1 MKYKSLTILHFASL
15 IQDDTIDYV
24 FPKSHLMDELKNIP
38 PHNKEAE
45 QSVLGAILIDHQA
58 IIKIAD
64 FMRPDDFY
72 FGNHAVIFENMMDL
86 FNKHQPIDLL
96 TLTNVMESKGV
107 LKEIGSESYL
117 AELATVVPTATHIF
131 QYGQIVKQKSTLR
144 KIIKAGESIKGLGY
158 EEDKEISNILEDVE
172 KEVFNISQ
180 TYLKDRFI
188 HIKEIL
194 GNRYEVFAELHESD
208 EVEVIKGVPSGY
220 SSLDNL
226 LSGFKPSDLVILA
239 ARPSMGKT
247 AFALSIALN
256 AAIREDKSVGIFSL
270 EMSKEQLVDRMFC
283 SELKVDSWKLQRGQL
298 DDHNF
303 QEMGPVM
310 DRLSRAP
317 IFIDDSVGSS
327 IAELRAKARRL
338 QLEHGVDMIIVD
350 YLQLLS
356 TGGGFSITNRVQEIS
371 EISRSLKALGRE
383 LQVPVLALSQLSR
396 SVEMRPNKQPQ
407 LSDLRESGAIEQDA
421 DVVMMMYREDY
432 YDPDSE
438 RKGITDIYVKKHR
451 NGPTGA
457 VELMFLKEE
466 MRFYD
471 IDKQHANMGMP
482 ELAG

>member
-1 MKYKSLTILHFASL
+1 
-15 IQDDTIDYV
+15 
-24 FPKSHLMDELKNIP
+24 MDELKNIP

-45 QSVLGAILIDHQA
+45 QSVLGAILIDPQA
-58 IIKIAD
+58 MLKIAD
-64 FMRPDDFY
+64 FMKAEDFY
-72 FGNHAVIFENMMDL
+72 YGNHALIFTSMLEL

-96 TLTNVMESKGV
+96 TLSNILDDKKQLDS
-107 LKEIGSESYL
+107 IGNETYL
-117 AELATVVPTATHIF
+117 TELATVVPTATHIF
-131 QYGQIVKQKSTLR
+131 QYAQIVKQKATLR
-144 KIIKAGESIKGLGY
+144 RIIGAGENIKGLGY
-158 EEDKEISNILEDVE
+158 KEDREVREILEDVE

-180 TYLKDRFI
+180 TFLKDRFV
-188 HIKEIL
+188 HIKDVL
-194 GNRYEVFAELHESD
+194 GARYEFFAEMHENED
-208 EVEVIKGVPSGY
+208 KETIKGVSSGY
-220 SSLDNL
+220 KSLDNL

-247 AFALSIALN
+247 ALAISIGLN
-256 AAIREDKSVGIFSL
+256 AAIQHNKTVGIFSL

-283 SELKVDSWKLQRGQL
+283 SELRVDSWKLQRGQL
-298 DDHNF
+298 EDQNF

-356 TGGGFSITNRVQEIS
+356 TGGSGFSTTNRVQEIS

-383 LQVPVLALSQLSR
+383 LHVPIMALSQLSR

-421 DVVMMMYREDY
+421 DVVLMMYREDY
-432 YDPDSE
+432 YDPDSD
-438 RKGITDIYVKKHR
+438 RKGITDIFVKKHR

-457 VELMFLKEE
+457 VELMFKREE

-471 IDKQHANMGMP
+471 IDKQHQGFEMA
-482 ELAG
+482 AF